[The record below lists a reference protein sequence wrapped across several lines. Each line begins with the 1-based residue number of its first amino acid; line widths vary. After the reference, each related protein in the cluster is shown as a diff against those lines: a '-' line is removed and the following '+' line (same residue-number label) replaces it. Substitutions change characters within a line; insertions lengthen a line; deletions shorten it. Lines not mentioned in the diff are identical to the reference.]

1 MDDQGRPVS
10 PAAEDDKATDQQT
23 VIRLALASSELFTT
37 SFSVEAMVAWT
48 RTLAKT
54 VRETQG
60 QLILRYLASW
70 EGISVTAMDEAFRNW
85 PKRWCRRCE
94 EAV

>member
-1 MDDQGRPVS
+1 M
-10 PAAEDDKATDQQT
+10 
-23 VIRLALASSELFTT
+23 IRLALASSQLFTT

-60 QLILRYLASW
+60 QLILRYVASW
-70 EGISVTAMDEAFRNW
+70 GGSIRARLMRRSKLPNVV
-85 PKRWCRRCE
+85 PKM
-94 EAV
+94 